1 MNRPFNW
8 HPLAN
13 EDPLPGDVTVVTEAA
28 ERLRSVKIA
37 IDRVA
42 QDDSTVLALEDMES
56 DAVAAVA
63 KRAEA
68 TMKSVEDAADRYA
81 VASRALDDYAEALT
95 SAQVAA
101 DAALE
106 AAQSA
111 QFRAHDAAEDQRIL
125 ESIQANADPMEPPDR
140 SLAWRIQ
147 DAAWSQQS
155 AQATI
160 DSAAE
165 DLALAVR
172 RHDEAAEVAAAAI
185 RGSFDDGLTD
195 GWWETWGKTAMEWT
209 SKVAGWIATTAGVLA
224 LVLAWVPGL
233 GPALGA
239 IAIIAGIV
247 ALVADFV
254 LAFNGDKS
262 WGAVALSAL
271 GVATFGVGRVAI
283 AGLRFATH
291 GGAAMSRI
299 GMRGVGL
306 ASKSSR
312 SKLDLGAMTDSAK
325 LQAGTYTQAKEVI
338 TKVSE
343 PGAFGEAVRRS
354 LNPFTTAK
362 DLWGDLKGIGQVKEF
377 AKHPIGN
384 IRESFSGSARDNLLT
399 FVGLGDDVKDV
410 KSIVAT
416 GQDGRAA
423 TLAANAPATRADDA
437 ADSLSMLMNNAAQ
450 VHSTASVVA
459 VSLGEKLVVDTALHA
474 YLTDDM
480 VTSFTERSTGPAPTP
495 AERLGL

>member
-8 HPLAN
+8 HPLATD
-13 EDPLPGDVTVVTEAA
+13 DPLPGDPTVVAEAA
-28 ERLRSVKIA
+28 DRLKA
-37 IDRVA
+37 IREAIFSATEQGSRDA
-42 QDDSTVLALEDMES
+42 SISEMSS
-56 DAVAAVA
+56 DAVDAL
-63 KRAEA
+63 
-68 TMKSVEDAADRYA
+68 VERNKDAFEPIKDAAGRYSTA
-81 VASRALDDYAEALT
+81 AIALADYANALER
-95 SAQVAA
+95 AQLEA

-106 AAQSA
+106 QAQSA
-111 QFRAHDAAEDQRIL
+111 QWRVDEATEDLRVL
-125 ESIQANADPMEPPDR
+125 ESIQANADPMEPPDP
-140 SLAWRIQ
+140 SIAWRVQ
-147 DAAWSQQS
+147 EAAWSQQS

-160 DSAAE
+160 NQAAD

-172 RHDEAAEVAAAAI
+172 RHDEAAEIAATAI
-185 RGSFDDGLTD
+185 RGSFDDELTD

-306 ASKSSR
+306 ASKPSR

-325 LQAGTYTQAKEVI
+325 LQAGTYSQAKKVVKE
-338 TKVSE
+338 VSE

-362 DLWGDLKGIGQVKEF
+362 ELWGDLKGIGQVKEF

-423 TLAANAPATRADDA
+423 TLAASAPAARADDA
-437 ADSLSMLMNNAAQ
+437 ADSLSLLMNNAAQ

-459 VSLGEKLVVDTALHA
+459 ASFGEKLIVDTALHA
-474 YLTDDM
+474 YLADDM
-480 VTSFTERSTGPAPTP
+480 VTSFTESSTGAAPTP